1 MGCWLRFRG
10 SLTIEPAISDE
21 DRKAFNAFSYENS
34 FPYNPDANYAN
45 PWIINDEGRLECIGC
60 KFGEHG
66 MWMELLYDKF
76 FDPKGYDVYGTLLIS
91 GEGRQLD
98 WHVVRFDNGKELYT
112 HHIDD
117 VHVDLDFW
125 EVGAKYAKKYWEE
138 HPPECITLDTAKD
151 NDIMQL

>member
-1 MGCWLRFRG
+1 MLLFLC
-10 SLTIEPAISDE
+10 
-21 DRKAFNAFSYENS
+21 FSQEAYWVLPCNPPQNTTKSSQSIHCVIRYE
-34 FPYNPDANYAN
+34 
-45 PWIINDEGRLECIGC
+45 L
-60 KFGEHG
+60 
-66 MWMELLYDKF
+66 
-76 FDPKGYDVYGTLLIS
+76 KGYDVYGTLLIS

-125 EVGAKYAKKYWEE
+125 EVGAKYAIKYWEE